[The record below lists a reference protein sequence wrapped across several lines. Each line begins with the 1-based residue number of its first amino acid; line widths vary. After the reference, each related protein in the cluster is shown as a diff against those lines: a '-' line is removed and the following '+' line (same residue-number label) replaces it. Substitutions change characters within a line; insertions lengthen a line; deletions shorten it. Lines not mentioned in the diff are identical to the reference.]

1 MISINK
7 TMKKYHL
14 LLILIIFSKVL
25 IAQDNKPNI
34 IVIFT
39 DDHGYADLDV
49 QGQVDDVKTPHID
62 QLAQDG
68 VRMTSGYVTA
78 PQCTPSRAGLLS
90 GRYQQRFGLDENGTI
105 PLPLEE
111 TIIPQRLKKAGY
123 VTGMTGKWHLEPNH
137 IEKEWIAE
145 NMPELAG
152 KKLTPTDIPFSKKL
166 PYMPSERGFDDCFQ
180 GEMTRYWVNYDLEGN
195 TVEKQHIIDKR
206 FRLDV
211 QSDAAITFID
221 RNHDKPFFFYLS
233 YFGPHIPLEATEKYL
248 SRFPGEMPERRRHA
262 LAMLS
267 AIDDGVGRVKET
279 LQKYSIDENTIIF
292 FISDNGA
299 PLKITKED
307 KPIPQVNGCWDGS
320 LNDPYVGEKGMLS
333 EGGIRVPF
341 IVSWPNV
348 LPKGLVYDKPVSSL
362 DVAAT
367 SLALSGLAPNK
378 ELDGVNIIPYLTG
391 DKKGDPHDALYW
403 RFWDQSAIRMGDW
416 KFLKAGSREFLFNVE
431 TDDHETKNLISSHP
445 DKANSMKKLLVN
457 WGKELHYPGIPDGE
471 IGRAKRW
478 YDHYFKE

>member
-1 MISINK
+1 MKISN
-7 TMKKYHL
+7 TCL
-14 LLILIIFSKVL
+14 LLLALVCIQCASPTSKET
-25 IAQDNKPNI
+25 QPNI

-39 DDHGYADLDV
+39 DDHGFADLGV
-49 QGQVDDVKTPHID
+49 QGQYTDLKTPHID
-62 QLAQDG
+62 ALAKNG
-68 VRMTSGYVTA
+68 VRMTAGYVTA
-78 PQCTPSRAGLLS
+78 PQCTPSRAGLLT
-90 GRYQQRFGLDENGTI
+90 GRYQQRFGLDQNGTI

-111 TIIPQRLKKAGY
+111 TLIPQRLKKAGY

-137 IEKEWIAE
+137 IEHEWIAE

-152 KKLTPTDIPFSKKL
+152 KKLTPADIPFSKKL
-166 PYMPSERGFDDCFQ
+166 AYMPSERGFDDTFQ
-180 GEMTRYWVNYDLEGN
+180 GEMISYWTNYDLQGN
-195 TVEKQHIIDKR
+195 TTKKQHIQDKR

-211 QSDAAITFID
+211 QSDAAVTFID

-279 LQKYSIDENTIIF
+279 LRKYDIEENTLIF

-307 KPIPQVNGCWDGS
+307 KPIPQVLGCWDGS
-320 LNDPYVGEKGMLS
+320 LNDPFVGEKGMLS
-333 EGGIRVPF
+333 EGGIRVPY
-341 IVSWPNV
+341 IVSWPKG
-348 LPKGLVYDKPVSSL
+348 LPKGMVYDHAVSSL

-367 SLALSGLAPNK
+367 SVALAGLEPNK
-378 ELDGVNIIPYLTG
+378 ALDGVNLIPYLNRT
-391 DKKGDPHDALYW
+391 KKGAPHKALYW

-416 KFLKAGSREFLFNVE
+416 KFLKAGNQEYLFNVATE
-431 TDDHETKNLISSHP
+431 AHENKNLIDKHP
-445 DKANSMKKLLVN
+445 DKAKDMKTLLQE
-457 WGKELHYPGIPDGE
+457 WGKDLHRPGIPDGKPP
-471 IGRAKRW
+471 RTKRW
-478 YDHYFKE
+478 YNHYFKS